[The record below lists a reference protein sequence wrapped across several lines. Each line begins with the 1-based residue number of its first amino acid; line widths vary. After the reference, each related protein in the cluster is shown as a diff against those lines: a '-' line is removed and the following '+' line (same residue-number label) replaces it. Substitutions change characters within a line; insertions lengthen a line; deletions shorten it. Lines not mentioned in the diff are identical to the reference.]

1 MVEGVYSN
9 WFMTELSY
17 SWSESISSNLNN
29 SWDIPGVV
37 AQKDFYNKY
46 IEPIVYEKR
55 KVFVII
61 SDALR
66 YEVATELCDR
76 LDSESLGSVELTSLV
91 SGLPSSTKFGM
102 ARLLPHENINL
113 RENGFVYVDKINSGS
128 MEGRKQI
135 LSNQTTEST
144 ATSYKTL
151 LSMGPSE
158 ISEFYKGQN
167 LNYIYHDTIDAIGD
181 NAATE
186 IKTFDST
193 DMAID
198 EISKLIRDLR
208 NYGNATNIYITADHG
223 FIYQRDKLEEVD
235 KISKENINPIEST
248 RRYIVS
254 EETRDIDGLLR
265 FSMENDFGRDCKLN
279 VYIPKANIRFKTQGA
294 GANFVHGGAALQE
307 VVVPLIHYRNKNLG
321 QLGAIKPEKTKIKL
335 TNTVRKITNNI
346 TTLNF
351 FQTEKVGGKILPC
364 SLRVY
369 LADENDEIISNEETL
384 LGDKISEN
392 PGDRNMSIR
401 FILKQGNYD
410 RNKNYYLIIK
420 DVQTNVEYE
429 KIPFSISLGI
439 GSDFDF

>member
-1 MVEGVYSN
+1 
-9 WFMTELSY
+9 
-17 SWSESISSNLNN
+17 
-29 SWDIPGVV
+29 
-37 AQKDFYNKY
+37 
-46 IEPIVYEKR
+46 
-55 KVFVII
+55 
-61 SDALR
+61 
-66 YEVATELCDR
+66 
-76 LDSESLGSVELTSLV
+76 
-91 SGLPSSTKFGM
+91 
-102 ARLLPHENINL
+102 
-113 RENGFVYVDKINSGS
+113 

-135 LSNQTTEST
+135 LFNKTTEST
-144 ATSYKTL
+144 AISYKTL
-151 LSMGPSE
+151 LSMSPNEMG
-158 ISEFYKGQN
+158 EFYKGQN

-208 NYGNATNIYITADHG
+208 NYGNATSIYITADHG

-279 VYIPKANIRFKTQGA
+279 VYIPKVNIRFKTQGA

-321 QLGAIKPEKTKIKL
+321 QTGAVKPEKTKIKL

-351 FQTEKVGGKILPC
+351 FQTEKVGGKIVPC
-364 SLRVY
+364 SVRVY
-369 LADENDEIISNEETL
+369 LIDENEEIISNEEIL
-384 LGDKISEN
+384 LGDKTSEN

-410 RNKNYYLIIK
+410 KNKDYYLIIK

-429 KIPFSISLGI
+429 KIRFSISLGI
-439 GSDFDF
+439 ESDFDF